1 RKDNVS
7 LNLTKQIIKKGVLM
21 MMHGMYGFG
30 PIWMYAL
37 WIGLIILGVYLLI
50 KFMNGDKKDVKKSEN
65 SSLEIL
71 QQRLAKG
78 EIDEAEYRSEE
89 RRVGKESRY
98 RWTTCH

>member
-1 RKDNVS
+1 
-7 LNLTKQIIKKGVLM
+7 M

-30 PIWMYAL
+30 PIWMYAF

-65 SSLEIL
+65 SSLEII

-78 EIDEAEYRSEE
+78 EIDEAEYE
-89 RRVGKESRY
+89 RLKSIIKQDN
-98 RWTTCH
+98 